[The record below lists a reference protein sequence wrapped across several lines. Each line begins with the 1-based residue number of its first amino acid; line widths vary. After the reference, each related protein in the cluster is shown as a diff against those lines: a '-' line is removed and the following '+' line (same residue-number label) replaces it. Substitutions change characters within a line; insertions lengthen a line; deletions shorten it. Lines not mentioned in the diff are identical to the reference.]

1 MCGDK
6 FGAELGK
13 VSFYGTRRHN
23 VGHRV
28 SKKGIEVDHAKVDV
42 IEKLPA
48 PTSVKAL
55 RSFLGHVGFYKRFIK
70 DFSKIANPLCKL
82 LEKDQDFLF
91 SDDCSKEGVKAS
103 LDSRGSVATR
113 ILLEI
118 RYRKGIDNQVANHL
132 SRLEGAKKRIEVE
145 DILETFPD
153 EQLLAVTMEEA
164 PWYANIANYLACHA
178 LPYDGHFG
186 GLQTV
191 AKVLKS
197 GLYWPTLFKDVHAW
211 VKSCDESQRTN
222 NISRRHEM
230 PITTIQEVEVFDM
243 WEIDFMGPFVS
254 LYGKKYILVAV
265 DYVSKWVEAVALPTN
280 DAKGVSNFLK
290 KNIFTRFGTPK
301 P

>member
-55 RSFLGHVGFYKRFIK
+55 RSFLGHVGFYKRLAFEELKKRLVTAPIIVAPNWEQP
-70 DFSKIANPLCKL
+70 FELI
-82 LEKDQDFLF
+82 
-91 SDDCSKEGVKAS
+91 KEGVKAS